1 MAFTLAVAG
10 KGGTGKTTLAGLLI
24 QTLIERGEGP
34 VLAVD
39 ADPNPNLGY
48 ALGCQVEK
56 SISELRDEL
65 LDHIRKLPPGVT
77 KDDYLEMGIQECLWE
92 GRVVDLLAMGAGE
105 GPRCYCAVNSVLRR
119 CIDRLRGAY
128 RYVVMDN
135 EAGLEHLSRCT
146 TQDVDVL
153 LIVSNGTPVSLQA
166 ASRIRELTRKLAL
179 RIGRQYLVVN
189 DVDVAPNGEG
199 SCGSPGAAPSLRSAL
214 KGAAIQLAQQTGL
227 ELLGIVP
234 SDNRLRELSR
244 EGEPLSQLG
253 QDSPARRSLQEILE
267 AALSPT
273 AAATYG
279 VAKRA
284 AG

>member
-10 KGGTGKTTLAGLLI
+10 KGGTGKTTLAALLI

-56 SISELRDEL
+56 TISELRDEL
-65 LDHIRKLPPGVT
+65 LDHIRNLPPGVT
-77 KDDYLEMGIQECLWE
+77 KDDYLELGIQECLWE
-92 GRVVDLLAMGAGE
+92 GRGFDLLVMGAGE
-105 GPRCYCAVNSVLRR
+105 GPRCYCAVNNVLRR

-153 LIVSNGTPVSLQA
+153 LIVSNGLPVSLQA
-166 ASRIRELTRKLAL
+166 ALRIRELTKRLAL
-179 RIGRQYLVVN
+179 RIGGQYLVLN
-189 DVDVAPNGEG
+189 DVD
-199 SCGSPGAAPSLRSAL
+199 
-214 KGAAIQLAQQTGL
+214 LAEVGRIEAKAERMGL
-227 ELLGIVP
+227 ELLGVVP
-234 SDNRLRELSR
+234 SDSRLRQLSR
-244 EGEPLSQLG
+244 EGEPLTQLAV
-253 QDSPARRSLQEILE
+253 DSTARRALREILE

-273 AAATYG
+273 TTAL
-279 VAKRA
+279 
-284 AG
+284 

>member
-10 KGGTGKTTLAGLLI
+10 KGGTGKTTLAALLI

-39 ADPNPNLGY
+39 ADPNPNLGFV
-48 ALGCQVEK
+48 LGCKVEK
-56 SISELRDEL
+56 TISELRDDL
-65 LDHIRKLPPGVT
+65 LDHIRKLPTGVT

-92 GRVVDLLAMGAGE
+92 GRGVDLLAMGAGE
-105 GPRCYCAVNSVLRR
+105 GPRCYCAVNNVLRR

-153 LIVSNGTPVSLQA
+153 LVVSTGLPVALQA

-179 RIGRQYLVVN
+179 RIGAQYLVLN
-189 DVDVAPNGEG
+189 DVEAAAGETGNGDVP
-199 SCGSPGAAPSLRSAL
+199 L
-214 KGAAIQLAQQTGL
+214 LAQQTGL
-227 ELLGIVP
+227 KLLCVVP
-234 SDNRLRELSR
+234 SDGRLRELSR
-244 EGEPLSQLG
+244 MAEPVSQLAP
-253 QDSPARRSLQEILE
+253 DSPARKALRELLE
-267 AALSPT
+267 AALVPKPLT
-273 AAATYG
+273 G
-279 VAKRA
+279 
-284 AG
+284 

>member
-1 MAFTLAVAG
+1 MAYTLAVAG
-10 KGGTGKTTLAGLLI
+10 KGGTGKTTLAALLI

-39 ADPNPNLGY
+39 ADPNPNLGF

-56 SISELRDEL
+56 TISELRDEL
-65 LDHIRKLPPGVT
+65 LDHIRKLAPGVT

-92 GRVVDLLAMGAGE
+92 GHGVDLLVMGAGE
-105 GPRCYCAVNSVLRR
+105 GPRCYCAVNNVLRR

-153 LIVSNGTPVSLQA
+153 LVVSNGLPVSLQA
-166 ASRIRELTRKLAL
+166 ASRIRELTKRLAL
-179 RIGRQYLVVN
+179 RIGGQYLVLN
-189 DVDVAPNGEG
+189 DLDVASGVVAQG
-199 SCGSPGAAPSLRSAL
+199 QALR
-214 KGAAIQLAQQTGL
+214 LAQPTGL
-227 ELLGIVP
+227 ELLGVVP
-234 SDNRLRELSR
+234 SDSRLRELSR
-244 EGEPLSQLG
+244 EGEPLSQLAP
-253 QDSPARRSLQEILE
+253 DSTARRALREILE

-273 AAATYG
+273 AAT
-279 VAKRA
+279 R
-284 AG
+284 

>member
-10 KGGTGKTTLAGLLI
+10 KGGTGKTTLAALLI

-48 ALGCQVEK
+48 VLGCQVQK
-56 SISELRDEL
+56 TISELRDEL

-92 GRVVDLLAMGAGE
+92 GRGVDLLAMGAGE
-105 GPRCYCAVNSVLRR
+105 GPRCYCAVNNVLRR

-146 TQDVDVL
+146 TQDVDAL
-153 LIVSNGTPVSLQA
+153 LIVSNALPVSLQA
-166 ASRIRELTRKLAL
+166 AFRIRELTKRLAL
-179 RIGRQYLVVN
+179 RIGEQYLVLN
-189 DVDVAPNGEG
+189 DVD
-199 SCGSPGAAPSLRSAL
+199 
-214 KGAAIQLAQQTGL
+214 LADVGLIEEKARRTGL
-227 ELLGIVP
+227 KLLSVVP
-234 SDNRLRELSR
+234 SDSRLRQLSLQ
-244 EGEPLSQLG
+244 GEPLSQLAP
-253 QDSPARRSLQEILE
+253 DSTARSALREILE
-267 AALSPT
+267 AVLPPT
-273 AAATYG
+273 AAALACHSES
-279 VAKRA
+279 VS
-284 AG
+284 

>member
-10 KGGTGKTTLAGLLI
+10 KGGTGKTTLAALLI

-48 ALGCQVEK
+48 VLGCRMQK
-56 SISELRDEL
+56 TISELRDEL

-92 GRVVDLLAMGAGE
+92 GRGLDLIAMGAGE

-153 LIVSNGTPVSLQA
+153 LIVSTGLPVALQA
-166 ASRIRELTRKLAL
+166 ASRIRELTKKLAL
-179 RIGRQYLVVN
+179 RIGGQYLVLN
-189 DVDVAPNGEG
+189 DMELAEVGDVAPGF
-199 SCGSPGAAPSLRSAL
+199 SPARAAL
-214 KGAAIQLAQQTGL
+214 KGGATPHEALLEAQAQRTGL
-227 ELLGIVP
+227 ELLGVVP
-234 SDNRLRELSR
+234 SDARLRELSLA
-244 EGEPLSQLG
+244 GEALSELAP
-253 QDSPARRSLQEILE
+253 DSPARRAMRDIVE
-267 AALSPT
+267 AALAPAP
-273 AAATYG
+273 AAP
-279 VAKRA
+279 
-284 AG
+284 

>member
-10 KGGTGKTTLAGLLI
+10 KGGTGKTTLAALLI

-56 SISELRDEL
+56 TISELRDEL
-65 LDHIRKLPPGVT
+65 LDHIRRLPPGVT
-77 KDDYLEMGIQECLWE
+77 KDDYLELGIQECLWE
-92 GRVVDLLAMGAGE
+92 GRGVDLLVMGAGE
-105 GPRCYCAVNSVLRR
+105 GPRCYCAVNNVLRR

-153 LIVSNGTPVSLQA
+153 LIVSNGLPVSLQA
-166 ASRIRELTRKLAL
+166 ALRIRELSKRLAL
-179 RIGRQYLVVN
+179 RIGGQYLVLN
-189 DVDVAPNGEG
+189 DVD
-199 SCGSPGAAPSLRSAL
+199 
-214 KGAAIQLAQQTGL
+214 LAEVGRLEARAQRTGL
-227 ELLGIVP
+227 ELLGVVP
-234 SDNRLRELSR
+234 SDSRLRQLSR
-244 EGEPLSQLG
+244 EGEPLSQLAP
-253 QDSPARRSLQEILE
+253 DSVARRALREILE
-267 AALSPT
+267 VALSPT
-273 AAATYG
+273 ATT
-279 VAKRA
+279 R
-284 AG
+284 

>member
-10 KGGTGKTTLAGLLI
+10 KGGTGKTTLAALLI

-48 ALGCQVEK
+48 VLGCQAQK

-65 LDHIRKLPPGVT
+65 LDHIRKLPPGIT

-92 GRVVDLLAMGAGE
+92 GRGVDLLVMGAGE
-105 GPRCYCAVNSVLRR
+105 GPRCYCAVNNVLRR

-153 LIVSNGTPVSLQA
+153 LIVSSGLPVSLQA
-166 ASRIRELTRKLAL
+166 AFRVHELTEKLAL
-179 RIGRQYLVVN
+179 RIGEQYLVLN
-189 DVDVAPNGEG
+189 DVDVTDQAWIDER
-199 SCGSPGAAPSLRSAL
+199 ARR
-214 KGAAIQLAQQTGL
+214 TGL
-227 ELLGIVP
+227 RLLGVVP
-234 SDNRLRELSR
+234 SDSRLRQLSLQ
-244 EGEPLSQLG
+244 GEPLSQLAP
-253 QDSPARRSLQEILE
+253 DATARRALREILE
-267 AALSPT
+267 KALSPAV
-273 AAATYG
+273 AA
-279 VAKRA
+279 R
-284 AG
+284 

>member
-10 KGGTGKTTLAGLLI
+10 KGGTGKTTLAALLI
-24 QTLIERGEGP
+24 QTLVERGEGP

-65 LDHIRKLPPGVT
+65 LDQIRKLPPGVT
-77 KDDYLEMGIQECLWE
+77 KNDYLEMGIQECLWE
-92 GRVVDLLAMGAGE
+92 GRGVDLLVMGAGE

-153 LIVSNGTPVSLQA
+153 LIVSNGLPVSLQA
-166 ASRIRELTRKLAL
+166 ALRVHDLTEKLAL
-179 RIGRQYLVVN
+179 RIGEQYLVLN
-189 DVDVAPNGEG
+189 DVDPADEG
-199 SCGSPGAAPSLRSAL
+199 RIKAR
-214 KGAAIQLAQQTGL
+214 AQQTGL
-227 ELLGIVP
+227 KLLGVVP
-234 SDNRLRELSR
+234 SDSRLRQLSR
-244 EGEPLSQLG
+244 EGEPLTQLAG
-253 QDSPARRSLQEILE
+253 DSAARRALREMLE

-273 AAATYG
+273 AATL
-279 VAKRA
+279 
-284 AG
+284 

>member
-10 KGGTGKTTLAGLLI
+10 KGGTGKTTLAALLI
-24 QTLIERGEGP
+24 QTLIERGDGP

-56 SISELRDEL
+56 TISELRDEL
-65 LDHIRKLPPGVT
+65 LDQIRKLAPGVT
-77 KDDYLEMGIQECLWE
+77 KNDYLEMGIQECLWE
-92 GRVVDLLAMGAGE
+92 GRGVDLLVMGAGE
-105 GPRCYCAVNSVLRR
+105 GPRCYCAVNNVLRR

-166 ASRIRELTRKLAL
+166 ASRVHELTEKLAL
-179 RIGRQYLVVN
+179 HIGKQYLVLN
-189 DVDVAPNGEG
+189 DVDLTDEARIK
-199 SCGSPGAAPSLRSAL
+199 AR
-214 KGAAIQLAQQTGL
+214 AQSTGL
-227 ELLGIVP
+227 ELLGVVP
-234 SDNRLRELSR
+234 SDSRLRQLSG
-244 EGEPLSQLG
+244 EGEPLTQLAA
-253 QDSPARRSLQEILE
+253 DSAARRALREILE
-267 AALSPT
+267 AALSPM
-273 AAATYG
+273 AAAL
-279 VAKRA
+279 
-284 AG
+284 

>member
-10 KGGTGKTTLAGLLI
+10 KGGTGKTTLAALLI
-24 QTLIERGEGP
+24 QTLIQRREGP

-39 ADPNPNLGY
+39 ADPNPNLGF

-56 SISELRDEL
+56 TISELRDEL

-92 GRVVDLLAMGAGE
+92 GHGVDLLVMGAGE

-153 LIVSNGTPVSLQA
+153 LIVSNGLPVSLQA
-166 ASRIRELTRKLAL
+166 ASRIRELTKRLAL
-179 RIGRQYLVVN
+179 RIAGQYLVLN
-189 DVDVAPNGEG
+189 DIDLADVEPIEA
-199 SCGSPGAAPSLRSAL
+199 
-214 KGAAIQLAQQTGL
+214 QAQQTGL
-227 ELLGIVP
+227 ELLGVVP
-234 SDNRLRELSR
+234 CDSRLRQLSR
-244 EGEPLSQLG
+244 AGEPLSQLPP
-253 QDSPARRSLQEILE
+253 DSTARRALREILE

-273 AAATYG
+273 AAAL
-279 VAKRA
+279 
-284 AG
+284 

>member
-1 MAFTLAVAG
+1 MAYTLAVAG
-10 KGGTGKTTLAGLLI
+10 KGGTGKTTLAALLI

-39 ADPNPNLGY
+39 ADPNPNLGF

-56 SISELRDEL
+56 TISELRDEL
-65 LDHIRKLPPGVT
+65 LDHIRKLAPGVT

-92 GRVVDLLAMGAGE
+92 GRGVDLLVMGAGE
-105 GPRCYCAVNSVLRR
+105 GPRCYCAVNNVLRR

-153 LIVSNGTPVSLQA
+153 LVVSNGLPVSLQA
-166 ASRIRELTRKLAL
+166 ASRIRELTKRLAL
-179 RIGRQYLVVN
+179 RIGGQYLVLN
-189 DVDVAPNGEG
+189 DLDVASGVVAQG
-199 SCGSPGAAPSLRSAL
+199 QALR
-214 KGAAIQLAQQTGL
+214 LAQQTGL
-227 ELLGIVP
+227 ELLGVVP
-234 SDNRLRELSR
+234 SDSRLRELSR
-244 EGEPLSQLG
+244 EGEPLSQLAP
-253 QDSPARRSLQEILE
+253 DSTARRALREILE

-273 AAATYG
+273 AAT
-279 VAKRA
+279 R
-284 AG
+284 

>member
-10 KGGTGKTTLAGLLI
+10 KGGTGKTTLAALLI
-24 QTLIERGEGP
+24 QTLIERGGGP

-65 LDHIRKLPPGVT
+65 LDHIRNLPPGVT

-92 GRVVDLLAMGAGE
+92 GRGVDLLVMGAGE
-105 GPRCYCAVNSVLRR
+105 GPRCYCAVNNVLRR

-153 LIVSNGTPVSLQA
+153 LIVSNGLPVSLQA
-166 ASRIRELTRKLAL
+166 ALRIRELSKRLAL
-179 RIGRQYLVVN
+179 RIGGQYLVFN
-189 DVDVAPNGEG
+189 DVD
-199 SCGSPGAAPSLRSAL
+199 
-214 KGAAIQLAQQTGL
+214 LADVGRIEAKAQRMGL
-227 ELLGIVP
+227 ELLGAVP
-234 SDNRLRELSR
+234 SDARLRQLSR
-244 EGEPLSQLG
+244 DGEPLTQLAP
-253 QDSPARRSLQEILE
+253 DSTARRALREILE
-267 AALSPT
+267 AALSP
-273 AAATYG
+273 AAAL
-279 VAKRA
+279 
-284 AG
+284 

>member
-10 KGGTGKTTLAGLLI
+10 KGGTGKTTLAALLI
-24 QTLIERGEGP
+24 RALIERGEGP

-39 ADPNPNLGY
+39 ADPNPNLGF

-56 SISELRDEL
+56 TISELRDEL

-92 GRVVDLLAMGAGE
+92 GRGVDLLVMGAGE
-105 GPRCYCAVNSVLRR
+105 GPRCYCAVNNVLRR

-153 LIVSNGTPVSLQA
+153 LIVSNGMPVALQA
-166 ASRIRELTRKLAL
+166 AFRIRELTKRLAL
-179 RIGRQYLVVN
+179 RIGGQYLVLN
-189 DVDVAPNGEG
+189 DVD
-199 SCGSPGAAPSLRSAL
+199 
-214 KGAAIQLAQQTGL
+214 LADVSRIASQAQRTGL
-227 ELLGIVP
+227 ELLGAVP
-234 SDNRLRELSR
+234 SDSRLRQLSR
-244 EGEPLSQLG
+244 EGEPLTQLAG
-253 QDSPARRSLQEILE
+253 DSAARTALREILE
-267 AALSPT
+267 AALSPM
-273 AAATYG
+273 APVLHE
-279 VAKRA
+279 VAEGDGKA
-284 AG
+284 SPYKL

>member
-10 KGGTGKTTLAGLLI
+10 KGGTGKTTLAALLI

-34 VLAVD
+34 ILAVD

-48 ALGCQVEK
+48 ALGCRVEK
-56 SISELRDEL
+56 TISELRDEL

-92 GRVVDLLAMGAGE
+92 GRGVDLLVMGAGE
-105 GPRCYCAVNSVLRR
+105 GPRCYCAVNNVLRR

-153 LIVSNGTPVSLQA
+153 LIVSNDLPVSLQA
-166 ASRIRELTRKLAL
+166 AFRIRELTKKLAL
-179 RIGRQYLVVN
+179 RIGGQYLVLN
-189 DVDVAPNGEG
+189 DVGTDVAPQV
-199 SCGSPGAAPSLRSAL
+199 GAHGHPVAQSLR
-214 KGAAIQLAQQTGL
+214 AAGHAPLLARQAGL
-227 ELLGIVP
+227 ELLGVVP
-234 SDNRLRELSR
+234 SDSRLRQLSR
-244 EGEPLSQLG
+244 EGEPLTQLAP
-253 QDSPARRSLQEILE
+253 DSAARRALREILD

-273 AAATYG
+273 AAAL
-279 VAKRA
+279 
-284 AG
+284 

>member
-10 KGGTGKTTLAGLLI
+10 KGGTGKTTLAALLI
-24 QTLIERGEGP
+24 QSLIERGEGP

-39 ADPNPNLGY
+39 ADPNPNLGSV
-48 ALGCQVEK
+48 LGCQVQK
-56 SISELRDEL
+56 TISELRDEL

-92 GRVVDLLAMGAGE
+92 GRGVDLLAMGAGE

-153 LIVSNGTPVSLQA
+153 LIVSNGMPVSLQA
-166 ASRIRELTRKLAL
+166 AFRIRELTKRLAL
-179 RIGRQYLVVN
+179 RIGEQFLVLN
-189 DVDVAPNGEG
+189 DVSVTDQAWIEERVQ
-199 SCGSPGAAPSLRSAL
+199 R
-214 KGAAIQLAQQTGL
+214 TGL
-227 ELLGIVP
+227 KLLGVVP
-234 SDNRLRELSR
+234 SDDRLRQLSL
-244 EGEPLSQLG
+244 EGQPLSYLAS
-253 QDSPARRSLQEILE
+253 DSTARKALREILR
-267 AALSPT
+267 AALSP
-273 AAATYG
+273 AAPALQEIAERDGKPSPY
-279 VAKRA
+279 VL
-284 AG
+284 